1 MATLL
6 GGVALALI
14 HIVENQPIK
23 SRLAMYKPLI
33 RFNSCLKQT
42 YISHTSVIEVDAVDV
57 CVCTYQGVQKKS
69 WFGLQINGFRLLYNF
84 EGGNFRGLDSKNFL
98 RIYF

>member
-14 HIVENQPIK
+14 HIVENQPIR

-57 CVCTYQGVQKKS
+57 CVHISRRSKEELVWATDK
-69 WFGLQINGFRLLYNF
+69 WLQTTV
-84 EGGNFRGLDSKNFL
+84 
-98 RIYF
+98 